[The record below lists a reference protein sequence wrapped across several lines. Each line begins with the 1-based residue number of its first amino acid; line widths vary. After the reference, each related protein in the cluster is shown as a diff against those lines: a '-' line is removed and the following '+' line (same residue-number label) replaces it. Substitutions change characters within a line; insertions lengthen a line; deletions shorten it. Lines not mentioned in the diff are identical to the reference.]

1 MIVEVDDVFLKN
13 SNEKKKKE
21 LNLSKPKK
29 IKEILEEVKFNDF
42 GYANYFLNGK
52 QVNLEDLAENDDK
65 LVVLPIFGGG

>member
-1 MIVEVDDVFLKN
+1 MIVEVDDIFIED
-13 SNEKKKKE
+13 SNEKKKTE